1 MNIIESIVSG
11 SILTISSI
19 VGLYNFSNSTHTLR
33 QSTDLINQSKID
45 NSDIENVRD
54 QISNWRFKGNR
65 YEVSSDDCKNL
76 VQTMIDEVNLD
87 TIGIITINDN
97 TLDITY
103 SSFNSTIYY
112 SQNSY
117 CP

>member
-1 MNIIESIVSG
+1 MNIIESMVSG
-11 SILTISSI
+11 SILTIFSI
-19 VGLYNFSNSTHTLR
+19 VGFHNFSNSIQALG
-33 QSTDLINQSKID
+33 QSIEVDNQSAID
-45 NSDIENVRD
+45 NFDIENVRN
-54 QISNWRFKGNR
+54 QIYNWRLKGNR

-87 TIGIITINDN
+87 TIGTISINGN

-103 SSFNSTIYY
+103 PSFNSTIY
-112 SQNSY
+112 SLQSSY